1 MFADAEGRDKVGR
14 GVSRASSK
22 AQSRDGSRP
31 PSAIENNID
40 YFKEPVVKV
49 SSAVSHHSYQAGVQ
63 SPPEPTR
70 VRSPEQLMMRSPD
83 PINWTVPL
91 DTGKT
96 FQVTQC
102 VRESGQ

>member
-1 MFADAEGRDKVGR
+1 M
-14 GVSRASSK
+14 
-22 AQSRDGSRP
+22 
-31 PSAIENNID
+31 AILKSEAFFWD
-40 YFKEPVVKV
+40 TLY
-49 SSAVSHHSYQAGVQ
+49 YCQ

-102 VRESGQ
+102 VRDLSLIHI

>member
-1 MFADAEGRDKVGR
+1 M
-14 GVSRASSK
+14 SRASSK

-49 SSAVSHHSYQAGVQ
+49 SWLSLPVSFNGYHNWCVQ